1 MYANK
6 RNINQSI
13 NQSINSKSRVTRLLL
28 KRSKRNY
35 RLHGHTF
42 LYKHST
48 KSNTVWCKN
57 KYKGHRPNA
66 RDNNSIQNRKKSTN
80 RSLERGTKTK
90 EFKNTKQV
98 IEIKPG
104 WYNFVLERP
113 LKGRENKN
121 IQYIIEVEGSYGIA
135 SIKPLTIEDINNIDL
150 KEWNFKPFKEWEEIW
165 KQNKKVK

>member
-1 MYANK
+1 MIE
-6 RNINQSI
+6 NIDK
-13 NQSINSKSRVTRLLL
+13 SKS
-28 KRSKRNY
+28 KADFK
-35 RLHGHTF
+35 
-42 LYKHST
+42 
-48 KSNTVWCKN
+48 NT
-57 KYKGHRPNA
+57 
-66 RDNNSIQNRKKSTN
+66 DQNRKKGTD

-90 EFKNTKQV
+90 EFKNTKEI

-113 LKGRENKN
+113 LKGSENKN
-121 IQYIIEVEGSYGIA
+121 IQYIIEVDGSYGIA